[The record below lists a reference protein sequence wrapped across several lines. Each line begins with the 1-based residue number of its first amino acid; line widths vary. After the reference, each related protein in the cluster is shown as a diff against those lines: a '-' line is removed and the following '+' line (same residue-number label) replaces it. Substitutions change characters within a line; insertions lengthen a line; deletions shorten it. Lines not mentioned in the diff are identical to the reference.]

1 MQTVEVKIARI
12 GNSRG
17 VRIPADVL
25 RRYAFTDTAVMVE
38 SVDGVLLRPK
48 RKTDEKL
55 SWADTA
61 KAMAAASEDWSEWDG
76 VDVDGLDAVPW
87 GHAGVAE
94 KRPGYGKTK
103 KADSRRRS

>member
-12 GNSRG
+12 GNSRD
-17 VRIPADVL
+17 VRIPAEVL

-55 SWADTA
+55 SWGDTA
-61 KAMAAASEDWSEWDG
+61 KAMAAASEDWSARPLSKKRLGRKLGALSER
-76 VDVDGLDAVPW
+76 DAATLRRVIT
-87 GHAGVAE
+87 E
-94 KRPGYGKTK
+94 MYGE
-103 KADSRRRS
+103 